1 MPEDVELG
9 EGSRVAD
16 GRVDRAESL
25 EVVPGSVKIC
35 DSGLEAQFR
44 RGLDPI
50 QHFVEEGGCGS
61 AGLKCVGWKVKKSV
75 DVFIVFWLKN
85 YFNLLSGKPHS
96 HLKLSSTLN
105 DS

>member
-1 MPEDVELG
+1 MAEDVELG
-9 EGSRVAD
+9 EGGRVAD

-61 AGLKCVGWKVKKSV
+61 AGLKCVSWKVKK
-75 DVFIVFWLKN
+75 VFLLFFGLKI
-85 YFNLLSGKPHS
+85 
-96 HLKLSSTLN
+96 TLTCYPGN
-105 DS
+105 HTHTSN

>member
-1 MPEDVELG
+1 MAEDVELG
-9 EGSRVAD
+9 EGGRVAD

-61 AGLKCVGWKVKKSV
+61 AGLKCVGWKVKK
-75 DVFIVFWLKN
+75 VF
-85 YFNLLSGKPHS
+85 FNCFLAKKFL
-96 HLKLSSTLN
+96 
-105 DS
+105 